1 MKRMIL
7 VAMLVVVSILSTGCA
22 KQQPLELQ
30 LAETQAPAQTE
41 YVETVAFEIETQKET
56 ILPEKTHQIKP
67 KAPSKT
73 VLIPK
78 STDVEP
84 VEKEEQIQTEPI
96 TENNLPSEQP
106 KTILEEPITEMYS
119 APPTV
124 QENPA
129 PSEVPAPS
137 YSENGWHPT
146 SDTCYHGDG
155 SDSGVCPCCGLI
167 YGPAGGSGEWTG
179 EDGIMG

>member
-7 VAMLVVVSILSTGCA
+7 VAMMVVVSILSTGCA
-22 KQQPLELQ
+22 KQQLPELRP
-30 LAETQAPAQTE
+30 AVTQALAQTE
-41 YVETVAFEIETQKET
+41 YVETVAFEIVTQQET
-56 ILPEKTHQIKP
+56 ILPEKAHQIKP

-106 KTILEEPITEMYS
+106 KTIPEEAVTEVCS
-119 APPTV
+119 APLTV

-129 PSEVPAPS
+129 PVEDPTPS

-167 YGPAGGSGEWTG
+167 YGPADGSGEWTG

>member
-1 MKRMIL
+1 MKRTIL

-22 KQQPLELQ
+22 KQQLPELQ
-30 LAETQAPAQTE
+30 PAETQAPAQTE
-41 YVETVAFEIETQKET
+41 FVETVAFEIATQKET
-56 ILPEKTHQIKP
+56 ILPKKAHQIKP
-67 KAPSKT
+67 HAPSKT
-73 VLIPK
+73 ISEPQSIIAEQVEREETIL
-78 STDVEP
+78 TEP
-84 VEKEEQIQTEPI
+84 VI
-96 TENNLPSEQP
+96 ENNLSPEQP
-106 KTILEEPITEMYS
+106 TTILEEPITEMYS

-129 PSEVPAPS
+129 PVEDPTPS
-137 YSENGWHPT
+137 YSENGWHPS
-146 SDTCYHGDG
+146 SDTCYHGNG